1 MAATKMAGKAPGS
14 GGIVRVGYYE
24 MERTIGKG
32 NFAVVK
38 LATHIATKTKVAIK
52 IIDKTQLDEDNLNK
66 IYREIEIMKLLKHPN
81 IIRLYQVMQTER
93 MLYLV
98 TEYASGGEIFD
109 HLVAHGRMN
118 EKEARRK
125 FKQIVAAV
133 SYCHSRCVV
142 HRDLKAENLLLDANL
157 NIKIADFGF
166 SNYFKPGSCLKTW
179 CGSPPYAA
187 PELFEGK
194 EYDAPKVDIW
204 SLGVVL
210 YVLVCGALPFDGN
223 TLQSLRGRV
232 LRGKF
237 GVPFYMTTECENL
250 IKLMLTVDANKRI
263 TMKQII
269 QHRWM
274 KGGEDDP
281 DFEELINEYNRPTD
295 VDPDL
300 ENLNEQIMSHMEYLE
315 IDIDRVVRS
324 VKEQCYDFHSAIY
337 HLLLDKL
344 KKHPKTMMSKLP
356 TLGPPN
362 LPLAVRTERRSSI
375 TTGVVERVE
384 IPVEVEVSKETEPKI
399 PAATKTMG
407 AIPQVQFFNENNQL
421 TEPDEGSQHS
431 DSDSEEPC
439 PEALARY
446 LAMRRHTVGVGDSR
460 HEVPEDV
467 RVKLANNQPII
478 ALPQPNYLLPL
489 SLLPHMNLPHTLPQV
504 QNTEVPSY
512 PSGEQHLLQP
522 PILWGPDVGGCL
534 GNMSRRASD
543 GGANIQLFAR
553 QMYGGS
559 LPGSP
564 GSQECLAGSPLSPV
578 GMPLTSIQGS
588 VTVEENEDGGSDQE
602 PDTEAVQRYLAS
614 RGRNKRHTL
623 AMSNPMHEIPEEL
636 QRKLSLQPIRPV
648 RRNHFAGG
656 GSLTPNSFR
665 DVNSLHLPNE
675 RFSPV
680 RRASDGLPN
689 LHKHQSHLEKLY
701 NQNLN
706 TRHSHSSLKQ
716 LHHECQE
723 LQKQVSTRDPGSEA
737 ELQQQHA
744 LHRLHNTLQPTTTIQ
759 HSPVPSPPL
768 APASPSFAR
777 HTATT
782 TDSQSATLYQHLQ
795 RLHLHQQ
802 IQNSQQPYQRG
813 SPPTCLPMQRTDSPP
828 QNFSQLY
835 QNFSQPHQRNSP
847 PPNITNFQNL
857 QMIKEDSQDLPDQS
871 PSEDGEVN
879 MQVGEGE
886 FASQEKKHRQF
897 SGKPQISITDTTG
910 HVTDVTS
917 EGENEMSPSTTDVDA
932 LSAKSGTYHN
942 FQDSSSSQSS
952 PQPSPTRSHRPL
964 THSHSSP
971 ASPNHQ
977 SHPPTNFTSHPATYN
992 SLIFGNYIT
1001 NLAAIPSIVTD
1012 LGNLKGY
1019 STPDP
1024 SHANIPYTCG
1034 WASPQLSSQNRSQR
1048 PSSGRMAGSRQ
1059 SPGVGRSVLDSVNFQ
1074 NVGVQ
1079 NSSASVPIEAHS
1091 NRVVYNGD
1099 QNLIQ
1104 DVDMSSVKQDEQNVY
1119 NSIGHGNLLESPGLN
1134 KVQGSNINLT
1144 STRAVG
1150 DILQELKRI
1159 LGDRG
1164 KEIVYQCSDHLFRL
1178 ENSDVQMELEVC
1190 QGVSYNGLQVRRIS
1204 GDKGHYRALCQELL
1218 SGINL

>member
-1 MAATKMAGKAPGS
+1 MAATKMAGKSPGS

-81 IIRLYQVMQTER
+81 IIRLYQVMQTDR

-250 IKLMLTVDANKRI
+250 IKMMLTVDANKRI

-274 KGGEDDP
+274 KGGDDDP
-281 DFEELINEYNRPTD
+281 DFEEQINEYNRPTD

-300 ENLNEQIMSHMEYLE
+300 ENLNEQIISHMEYLD
-315 IDIDRVVRS
+315 IDIERVVRS
-324 VKEQCYDFHSAIY
+324 VREQCYDFHSAIY

-384 IPVEVEVSKETEPKI
+384 VPVEVEVSKETEPKL
-399 PAATKTMG
+399 PTATTTIG

-489 SLLPHMNLPHTLPQV
+489 SLLPHMNLPDTVPQV
-504 QNTEVPSY
+504 QSEVPSY
-512 PSGEQHLLQP
+512 PTNEQHLLQP
-522 PILWGPDVGGCL
+522 PLMWGPDVGGCL

-578 GMPLTSIQGS
+578 GMPLTPIQGS

-614 RGRNKRHTL
+614 RGRTKRHTL

-648 RRNHFAGG
+648 RRNHFPVG

-701 NQNLN
+701 NQNLS

-716 LHHECQE
+716 LHQECQE
-723 LQKQVSTRDPGSEA
+723 LQKQVCNRDRGSEA

-744 LHRLHNTLQPTTTIQ
+744 LHRLHHTLQPTTTIQ

-777 HTATT
+777 HASSS

-802 IQNSQQPYQRG
+802 IQNSQQPYQRM

-835 QNFSQPHQRNSP
+835 QNFGQSHQRNSP

-871 PSEDGEVN
+871 PSEDGEVS
-879 MQVGEGE
+879 MQVGDSE
-886 FASQEKKHRQF
+886 FTSQDKKHRQF
-897 SGKPQISITDTTG
+897 SGKPQISITDTSG

-917 EGENEMSPSTTDVDA
+917 EGENDMSPSPTEVE
-932 LSAKSGTYHN
+932 SMSGIPATYHT
-942 FQDSSSSQSS
+942 FQDLSTSQNS
-952 PQPSPTRSHRPL
+952 PQPSPSRSHRPL
-964 THSHSSP
+964 SHSHSSP

-977 SHPPTNFTSHPATYN
+977 SHPPKNFTSHPATYN
-992 SLIFGNYIT
+992 SLIFGSYIT
-1001 NLAAIPSIVTD
+1001 NLAAIPHNITD
-1012 LGNLKGY
+1012 LSNLGNPKSY
-1019 STPDP
+1019 TVPDP
-1024 SHANIPYTCG
+1024 IHANIPYTCG
-1034 WASPQLSSQNRSQR
+1034 P
-1048 PSSGRMAGSRQ
+1048 
-1059 SPGVGRSVLDSVNFQ
+1059 
-1074 NVGVQ
+1074 
-1079 NSSASVPIEAHS
+1079 
-1091 NRVVYNGD
+1091 
-1099 QNLIQ
+1099 
-1104 DVDMSSVKQDEQNVY
+1104 
-1119 NSIGHGNLLESPGLN
+1119 
-1134 KVQGSNINLT
+1134 T
-1144 STRAVG
+1144 
-1150 DILQELKRI
+1150 
-1159 LGDRG
+1159 
-1164 KEIVYQCSDHLFRL
+1164 
-1178 ENSDVQMELEVC
+1178 
-1190 QGVSYNGLQVRRIS
+1190 
-1204 GDKGHYRALCQELL
+1204 DKGGGC
-1218 SGINL
+1218 SGISKVPECWCT

>member
-1 MAATKMAGKAPGS
+1 MAATKMAGKVPGT

-250 IKLMLTVDANKRI
+250 IKQMLTVDASKRI
-263 TMKQII
+263 TMKKII

-274 KGGEDDP
+274 KSGEEDP
-281 DFEELINEYNRPTD
+281 AFEEQINEYNRPTD

-300 ENLNEQIMSHMEYLE
+300 ENLNEQIISHMEYLE
-315 IDIDRVVRS
+315 IDIDRAVRS
-324 VKEQCYDFHSAIY
+324 VREQCYDFHSAIY

-384 IPVEVEVSKETEPKI
+384 IPVEVAKETEPKL
-399 PAATKTMG
+399 PAATATIG

-489 SLLPHMNLPHTLPQV
+489 LSHTVPQM
-504 QNTEVPSY
+504 QSEVPAY
-512 PSGEQHLLQP
+512 PTSEQHFLQP
-522 PILWGPDVGGCL
+522 PIMWGPDVGGCF
-534 GNMSRRASD
+534 GNISRRASD

-578 GMPLTSIQGS
+578 GMPLTPIQGS

-602 PDTEAVQRYLAS
+602 PDTEAVQRYLAA

-636 QRKLSLQPIRPV
+636 QRKLSLQPIRSG
-648 RRNHFAGG
+648 RRNHFPGG

-701 NQNLN
+701 NQTLS

-716 LHHECQE
+716 LHQECQE
-723 LQKQVSTRDPGSEA
+723 LQKQVCNRDHGNEA

-744 LHRLHNTLQPTTTIQ
+744 LHRLHHTLQPTTTIQ

-777 HTATT
+777 HTPTT

-802 IQNSQQPYQRG
+802 IQNSQQPYQHM

-847 PPNITNFQNL
+847 PPNVTNFQNL

-871 PSEDGEVN
+871 PSEDGEVS
-879 MQVGEGE
+879 MQVGESDL
-886 FASQEKKHRQF
+886 ASQERKHRQF

-917 EGENEMSPSTTDVDA
+917 EGENEMSPSTTKPDTVTGSS
-932 LSAKSGTYHN
+932 LTYRT
-942 FQDSSSSQSS
+942 FQDSSSSPCSH
-952 PQPSPTRSHRPL
+952 QPSPTRSHPPL

-971 ASPNHQ
+971 ASPNHH
-977 SHPPTNFTSHPATYN
+977 SHPPTNLISHPVNYN

-1001 NLAAIPSIVTD
+1001 NLAAIPPHVTD
-1012 LGNLKGY
+1012 LSNLGNLKGH
-1019 STPDP
+1019 SMPDP

-1034 WASPQLSSQNRSQR
+1034 WISPQLSSPNRSQR
-1048 PSSGRMAGSRQ
+1048 PSSGRMGVSRQ
-1059 SPGVGRSVLDSVNFQ
+1059 PSGAGVVVPDSLNFQ
-1074 NVGVQ
+1074 NVSVV
-1079 NSSASVPIEAHS
+1079 NSNVSVPNETQS
-1091 NRVVYNGD
+1091 NRVLYNGD
-1099 QNLIQ
+1099 RNLIQ
-1104 DVDMSSVKQDEQNVY
+1104 DVDMSSTKQDEQNIS
-1119 NSIGHGNLLESPGLN
+1119 NSVGHVDLSNSPILN
-1134 KVQGSNINLT
+1134 KIQGSNINLT
-1144 STRAVG
+1144 STRTVG
-1150 DILQELKRI
+1150 DILQELKRF

-1164 KEIVYQCSDHLFRL
+1164 KEVVYQCSDHLFRL

-1190 QGVSYNGLQVRRIS
+1190 QGISYNGLQVRRIS

-1218 SGINL
+1218 SGINI